1 MSKTNPSV
9 KSHSTYYKN
18 IQALHILTD
27 LARPK
32 LLTNPKYDQIRSKRI
47 GKGCIRTFYFIVL
60 LVFPEFSTDK
70 VFFYLRNGNILYA
83 QTFHLVLAHIFVSKS
98 RDILVLAKYDEIRS
112 ATNLLVNLL

>member
-32 LLTNPKYDQIRSKRI
+32 LLTNPKYDQIRSKRK
-47 GKGCIRTFYFIVL
+47 GKGCTKTHYSISY
-60 LVFPEFSTDK
+60 S
-70 VFFYLRNGNILYA
+70 
-83 QTFHLVLAHIFVSKS
+83 FHLRKYIFVNIS
-98 RDILVLAKYDEIRS
+98 RDISVFP
-112 ATNLLVNLL
+112 TNKVSGDMR